1 MLNIKFRNLTIT
13 APDHDN
19 LLRADV
25 EKIINTLDKIFNVAE
40 GAMRKNPPEEICYC
54 VTRLNR
60 TDKMIVAFSPGA
72 DRNPY
77 IFMLDKA
84 GRQLNDKVSISSLS
98 NLINEFVVA
107 ELEANIK
114 NIAASRF
121 KCIQTEELSAQ
132 IRRSAKGR

>member
-19 LLRADV
+19 LLRDDV
-25 EKIINTLDKIFNVAE
+25 EKIIATLDKIFNAAE
-40 GAMRKNPPEEICYC
+40 EVMKKNPPGEICYC

-60 TDKMIVAFSPGA
+60 TDKMIVAYCPDA

-77 IFMLDKA
+77 LFMLDRA
-84 GRQLNDKVSISSLS
+84 GRQLSDKVSICSLS
-98 NLINEFVVA
+98 NLTNEFVSA

-114 NIAASRF
+114 SISASRF